1 MPRLET
7 EMSQRF
13 PELAAQITEH
23 HDLPYVIMAE
33 LGRWL
38 ETVPESAVPAALE
51 RVRSFVAWCEQQARS
66 DDPAQDIFT
75 IWSSASTKSYWN
87 QPLSGGSYRSFSRAK
102 ISSWIRGIGRAGSEK
117 KIMRGRWSKSPAPPN
132 HAMER
137 TSGSS
142 GSSFSMKL
150 NLPPAAMR
158 YPASRRS
165 CCSR

>member
-1 MPRLET
+1 MQRLET

-23 HDLPYVIMAE
+23 HDLPYVIMAD

-75 IWSSASTKSYWN
+75 ILVIGFYEKLLESAALRRFVPVFFTREDLQLDPGYWKSWVGEENYA
-87 QPLSGGSYRSFSRAK
+87 RALEQFT
-102 ISSWIRGIGRAGSEK
+102 GA
-117 KIMRGRWSKSPAPPN
+117 
-132 HAMER
+132 
-137 TSGSS
+137 T
-142 GSSFSMKL
+142 
-150 NLPPAAMR
+150 
-158 YPASRRS
+158 
-165 CCSR
+165 